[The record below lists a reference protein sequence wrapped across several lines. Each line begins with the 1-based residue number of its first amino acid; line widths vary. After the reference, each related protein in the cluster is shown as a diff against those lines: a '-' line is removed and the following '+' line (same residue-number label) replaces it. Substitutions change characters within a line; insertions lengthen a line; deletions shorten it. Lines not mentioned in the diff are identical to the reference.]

1 MKKCPCG
8 SNKDFSQC
16 CEPIIEN
23 KKDAATAEELMRSR
37 YTAFTFANIDYLM
50 KSHHSSTRPVN
61 EKREIK
67 EWSQSVTWVNLS
79 ISSTEKG
86 MGNDQTGYV
95 EFKAIFIEDGKLN
108 HIHEKS
114 FFEKE
119 DGKWVYVDGTHI

>member
-86 MGNDQTGYV
+86 MG
-95 EFKAIFIEDGKLN
+95 K
-108 HIHEKS
+108 
-114 FFEKE
+114 
-119 DGKWVYVDGTHI
+119 